1 MSSINV
7 GPLIQRRMSESPHYA
22 LCMHIELIVL
32 DAVVV
37 ILLLIAADK
46 IKRICDAS
54 EAEATESRDKSKN
67 KTKTSGCFYNTS
79 ISLIMLFSL
88 KSTSL

>member
-1 MSSINV
+1 
-7 GPLIQRRMSESPHYA
+7 MSESPHYA
-22 LCMHIELIVL
+22 FCMHIELIVL

-37 ILLLIAADK
+37 ILSLIAADK

-54 EAEATESRDKSKN
+54 EAEATESRDKSK
-67 KTKTSGCFYNTS
+67 TKTSGCFYNTS
-79 ISLIMLFSL
+79 ISFIMLFSL